1 MLRKA
6 LSSLFQKEAQ
16 PATRASSGMVAPE
29 PRPPFPDAGSAARVT
44 LYVEGWCSDSRKA
57 ERLCVERGWPT
68 HREALDGRHA
78 DKVALFK
85 ANGWRT
91 LPMVFVDGRF
101 LGGLAALQKLEKLP

>member
-29 PRPPFPDAGSAARVT
+29 PRAPFPDAGPAARVT

-78 DKVALFK
+78 DKVALQPYQVRAQF
-85 ANGWRT
+85 GSRESY
-91 LPMVFVDGRF
+91 
-101 LGGLAALQKLEKLP
+101 LAQAREFH